1 MLRSTILNYFRSP
14 ALWFLGHILLASS
27 ECNECSS
34 VNNLACVSQT
44 QFQVCVNGL
53 PQGTVNSCP
62 TGFACS
68 TNTAII
74 CQPNQMGFSASCSNC
89 NQCDDSKTFACTGV
103 RTYALCL
110 GNTFPSDIT
119 GSCAPFHVCN
129 INYPQ
134 ICGNATT
141 GISPTCPP
149 ANAATETSTA
159 SPTPP
164 TPPTPPAL
172 PPPPPRPTTIPP
184 GFITNYVQFFCQ
196 SVRSNTRFP
205 LPGELDATCR
215 RYIYCFLNKGVWFG
229 QVYTC
234 PGNTFFNQPM
244 QLCSSQRPFNC

>member
-1 MLRSTILNYFRSP
+1 MFRSTILNYFGSP

-53 PQGTVNSCP
+53 PQGTVTSCP

-119 GSCAPFHVCN
+119 GSCAPFHV
-129 INYPQ
+129 
-134 ICGNATT
+134 
-141 GISPTCPP
+141 
-149 ANAATETSTA
+149 TA

-164 TPPTPPAL
+164 TLPAL
-172 PPPPPRPTTIPP
+172 PPPPPTPTTIPP
-184 GFITNYVQFFCQ
+184 GVITNYVQFFCQ

-205 LPGELDATCR
+205 LPRELDATCR
-215 RYIYCFLNKGVWFG
+215 RYIYCFLNNGVWSG

-244 QLCSSQRPFNC
+244 QLCSSQRPINC